1 MDSGMYLGIDAGGT
15 HTDAVLVRAGRV
27 ECAAKVPTNHDNL
40 PASVAA
46 VLAALPARELRQ
58 TRRVT
63 LGTTLAVNAL
73 VQDKADAVGLA
84 LSAGPGMAAGRFAL
98 GAHVAVVPGG
108 LDHRG
113 VEVTA
118 LDTRALEKTVR
129 QWREQGVGA
138 FAAVGKFSPRNPAH
152 EQAMAA
158 VLAPHGPVTQG
169 HRLSGQ
175 LNFPRRV
182 AAAWLNSAVWR
193 VHNNFLD
200 AVEEALLG
208 AGVHAPVRLLK
219 ADGGATPL
227 ELSRQQPV
235 DSILSG
241 PAASVMGV
249 MALCDVSE
257 DSILLDMGGTT
268 TDIALYAGGSPALD
282 RDGMR
287 IFCAGQERRTP
298 VRALAARSLGVGG
311 DSLLT
316 VRDGEVLVGPQR
328 VGPAMAFGGSQPTL
342 LDALNVLETQG
353 SAGQAALSR
362 QGVEG
367 LARQH
372 GMDVLTLARTAA
384 HTAAQTIARGVRD
397 LLHHVNGHPVYTLAA
412 LLEAS
417 SIEPSRVWLV
427 GGPAEFMRSLLEE
440 ALRLPVTVPPSAAVA
455 NAVGAALTL
464 PTAQLEL
471 FADTAQGV
479 MRVPALDVRRDI
491 TKQYTLA
498 AAQED
503 ALALLREHRAGE
515 DDAQKAEVV
524 EAEVFATLDDRGYGG
539 KDIRVRC
546 QLAPGIVGRVQ
557 QASHEEQC

>member
-1 MDSGMYLGIDAGGT
+1 MYQPMYLGIDAGGT
-15 HTDAVLVRAGRV
+15 HTDAVLVREGRV
-27 ECAAKVPTNHDNL
+27 ECAAKVVTDHDNL

-46 VLAALPARELRQ
+46 VLAALPAHELRQ
-58 TRRVT
+58 ARRVT

-98 GAHVAVVPGG
+98 GAHVAVIPGG

-113 VEVTA
+113 VEVAA
-118 LDTRALEKTVR
+118 LDTRELEKTVR
-129 QWREQGVGA
+129 HWHEQGVHA

-158 VLAPHGPVTQG
+158 VLAPYGPVAQG

-175 LNFPRRV
+175 LNFPRRM

-193 VHNNFLD
+193 VHNTFLD
-200 AVEEALLG
+200 AVEAALQG
-208 AGVHAPVRLLK
+208 AGVHAPTRLLK
-219 ADGGATPL
+219 ADGGAIPL
-227 ELSRQQPV
+227 ALSRQQPV

-257 DSILLDMGGTT
+257 DSILLDVGGTT
-268 TDIALYAGGSPALD
+268 TDIALYAGGSPVLD

-342 LDALNVLETQG
+342 LDALNVLKAQA

-362 QGVEG
+362 QGVEA
-367 LARQH
+367 LARKQ
-372 GMDVLTLARTAA
+372 GMETLTLARA
-384 HTAAQTIARGVRD
+384 AAQAAAQSIAYGVRD
-397 LLHHVNGHPVYTLAA
+397 LLGHVNGHPVYTLAA

-417 SIEPSRVWLV
+417 TLVPRRAWLV
-427 GGPAEFMRSLLEE
+427 GGPAELMRTLLEE
-440 ALRLPVTVPPSAAVA
+440 ALGLPVTVPPSAAVA

-464 PTAQLEL
+464 PTAQVEL
-471 FADTAQGV
+471 FADTAQGI
-479 MRVPALDVRRDI
+479 MRAPALDVLRDI
-491 TKQYTLA
+491 SRQYSLPT
-498 AAQED
+498 AQED
-503 ALALLREHRAGE
+503 ALALLQEHRAGE

-546 QLAPGIVGRVQ
+546 QWVPGIVGRVHGA
-557 QASHEEQC
+557 ASETQG